1 MSVFTPEYKLSIN
14 GVEYT
19 DVAISDIAHQ
29 AGREDIYA
37 QPTPSYIQIALVA
50 LNNENYNFQVND
62 GIALQVK
69 DSTNV
74 FRTLFGGNITDITT
88 EVASA
93 SSVAETFTY
102 TILALGS
109 LAKLPKVIYDGTL
122 ARDDDGDQIFELL
135 SDLFLNNWN
144 EVPAA
149 ETWAGYDPT
158 TTWANAENLGL
169 GEIDRPGVYEII
181 NRSGSADPDT
191 VYNIASLIADSA
203 FGVLYEDNEG
213 RIGYADALHRQN
225 YLANNGYTEISANT
239 AFGAGLK
246 VLTRGADVRNDVFL
260 NYGNNFGSQVSA
272 IDLDSIEVFGYRG
285 ETINTVLHDATD
297 AQSVANRFISLRSY
311 PRALFDSITFPLT
324 NSAIDDADRDA
335 LLGIFVG
342 QPMRITDL
350 PVQIAPTLQFEGY
363 VEGWR
368 WSTRFNE
375 LFLTI
380 NLSPIEFSQVA
391 VQWEQVS
398 ASEAWN
404 TLSGTL
410 TWENAIGAVA

>member
-1 MSVFTPEYKLSIN
+1 MTVFAPIYKLTIN

-19 DVAISDIAHQ
+19 DVAIQDITHQ
-29 AGREDIYA
+29 AGRDDIYA
-37 QPTPSYIQIALVA
+37 QPLPSYLQISLIA
-50 LNNENYNFQVND
+50 LNNENYNFQIND

-69 DSTNV
+69 DSTNT
-74 FRTLFGGNITDITT
+74 FKTLFGGNITDITT
-88 EVASA
+88 EVATA
-93 SSVAETFTY
+93 SSIAKTYTY

-109 LAKLPKVIYDGTL
+109 LAKLPKIITDGVL
-122 ARDDDGDQIFELL
+122 SQDNDGDQIYALL

-149 ETWAGYDPT
+149 ETWSGYDPT
-158 TTWANAENLGL
+158 ITWANAENLGL
-169 GEIDRPGVYEII
+169 GEIDQPGQYEME
-181 NRSGSADPDT
+181 NRTSSPDT
-191 VYNIASLIADSA
+191 IYNIASLIANSA
-203 FGVLYEDNEG
+203 FGVLYEDSEG
-213 RIGYADALHRQN
+213 RIGYADAVHRQN
-225 YLANNGYTEISANT
+225 YLANNGYTDISANT
-239 AFGAGLK
+239 AIGAGLK
-246 VLTRGADVRNDVFL
+246 TLARSADVRNDIYI

-272 IDLDSIEVFGYRG
+272 TNATSIANFGYKG

-297 AQSVANRFISLRSY
+297 AQAVADRYIDLRSY
-311 PRALFDSITFPLT
+311 PRPLFDQITFPIT
-324 NSAIDDADRDA
+324 NSEIDDTDRDA
-335 LLGIFVG
+335 LLGIFIG
-342 QPMRITDL
+342 QPLRITDL
-350 PVQIAPTLQFEGY
+350 PVQIAPTGQFEGY

-391 VQWEQVS
+391 LQWEQVS

>member
-1 MSVFTPEYKLSIN
+1 MTVFTPEYQLTVN

-19 DVAISDIAHQ
+19 NVAISDIAHQ
-29 AGREDIYA
+29 AGREDIYS
-37 QPTPSYIQIALVA
+37 QPNPSYLQIELVA
-50 LNNENYNFQVND
+50 LNNENYNLQVND
-62 GIALQVK
+62 GITLQVK
-69 DSTNV
+69 DSTNTY
-74 FRTLFGGNITDITT
+74 RTLFGGNITDITT
-88 EVASA
+88 EVATA
-93 SSVAETFTY
+93 SSIAETFTY
-102 TILALGS
+102 TVLALGS
-109 LAKLPKVIYDGTL
+109 LAKLPKVIYNGTL
-122 ARDDDGDQIFELL
+122 AQDDDGDQIWELL
-135 SDLFLNNWN
+135 SEIFLNNWN

-149 ETWAGYDPT
+149 ETWSGYDAT
-158 TTWANAENLGL
+158 TTWANAENVGL
-169 GEIDRPGVYEII
+169 GEIDRPGVYELE
-181 NRSGSADPDT
+181 NRTADPDT
-191 VYNIASLIADSA
+191 IYNIASLIANSA
-203 FGVLYEDNEG
+203 LGVLYEDNEG
-213 RIGYADALHRQN
+213 RISYADTTHRQN

-239 AFGAGLK
+239 AIGAGLK
-246 VLTRGADVRNDVFL
+246 VLTRGADVRNEIIL
-260 NYGNNFGSQVSA
+260 NYGNNYGSQKTA
-272 IDLDSIEVFGYRG
+272 IDLTSIATFGYRG
-285 ETINTVLHDATD
+285 ETLNTVLHDATD
-297 AQSVANRFISLRSY
+297 AQAVADRFIALRSY

-335 LLGIFVG
+335 LLQIFVG

-350 PVQIAPTLQFEGY
+350 PVQIAPTQQFEGY

-391 VQWEQVS
+391 LAWDQVS

>member
-1 MSVFTPEYKLSIN
+1 MTVFTPDWKLTIN
-14 GVEYT
+14 AVEYT
-19 DVAISDIAHQ
+19 NVAISDIAHQ
-29 AGREDIYA
+29 AGREDIYS
-37 QPTPSYIQIALVA
+37 QPNPSYMQIQLVA
-50 LNNENYNFQVND
+50 LNNENYNLQVND
-62 GIALQVK
+62 GLTLQVK
-69 DSTNV
+69 DSTNTY
-74 FRTLFGGNITDITT
+74 RTLFGGNITDITT
-88 EVASA
+88 EVATA
-93 SSVAETFTY
+93 SSIAETFTY

-109 LAKLPKVIYDGTL
+109 LAKLPKVIYEGTL
-122 ARDDDGDQIFELL
+122 ARDNDGDQIYELL

-149 ETWAGYDPT
+149 ETWSGYDPT

-169 GEIDRPGVYEII
+169 GEIDRPGQYDIRV
-181 NRSGSADPDT
+181 RSSDPDT
-191 VYNIASLIADSA
+191 VYNIASLIANSA
-203 FGVLYEDNEG
+203 FGVLYEDNQG
-213 RIGYADALHRQN
+213 RIGYADSIHRQN
-225 YLANNGYTEISANT
+225 YLANNGYTDISANT
-239 AFGAGLK
+239 AIGAGLK
-246 VLTRGADVRNDVFL
+246 VLTRGADVRNDIVVK
-260 NYGNNFGSQVSA
+260 FGSGFGSERTA
-272 IDLDSIEVFGYRG
+272 IDATSIALFGYRG
-285 ETINTVLHDATD
+285 ESLNTVLHDGND
-297 AQSVANRFISLRSY
+297 AQAVADRFIALRSY

-335 LLGIFVG
+335 LLQIFVG

-350 PVQIAPTLQFEGY
+350 PVQIASTGQFEGY

-391 VQWEQVS
+391 LEWDQVS

-404 TLSGTL
+404 TLSAIL

>member
-1 MSVFTPEYKLSIN
+1 MTVFTPEWKVSIN
-14 GVEYT
+14 NVEYT
-19 DVAISDIAHQ
+19 NVTLSDLSHQ
-29 AGREDIYA
+29 AGRSNIYLQA
-37 QPTPSYIQIALVA
+37 NPSYIQIDLVA
-50 LNNENYNFQVND
+50 LNNENYNIQIND
-62 GIALQVK
+62 GITLQVK
-69 DSTNV
+69 DSTNNY
-74 FRTLFGGNITDITT
+74 RTLFGGNITDITT
-88 EVASA
+88 QVRTA
-93 SSVAETFTY
+93 SSIAETFSY
-102 TILALGS
+102 TIIALGS
-109 LAKLPKVIYDGTL
+109 LAKLPKVIYEGTL
-122 ARDDDGDQIFELL
+122 ARDDDGDQMFELL

-149 ETWAGYDPT
+149 ETWSGYDPT
-158 TTWANAENLGL
+158 ITWANAENLGL
-169 GEIDRPGVYEII
+169 GEIDRPGVYEITARGA
-181 NRSGSADPDT
+181 NPDT
-191 VYNIASLIADSA
+191 VYNIASLIANSA
-203 FGVLYEDNEG
+203 LGVLYEDEQG

-239 AFGAGLK
+239 ALGAGLK
-246 VLTRGADVRNDVFL
+246 VLTRGADVRNEVFI
-260 NYGNNFGSQVSA
+260 NFGNNFGSQESA

-285 ETINTVLHDATD
+285 ETINTVLHDAID
-297 AQSVANRFISLRSY
+297 AQAVADRYISLRSY

>member
-19 DVAISDIAHQ
+19 DV
-29 AGREDIYA
+29 
-37 QPTPSYIQIALVA
+37 TPSYIQIALVA
-50 LNNENYNFQVND
+50 LNNENYNFQIND

-93 SSVAETFTY
+93 SSIAETFTY
-102 TILALGS
+102 TIIALGS

-122 ARDDDGDQIFELL
+122 ARDDDGDQMFELL
-135 SDLFLNNWN
+135 ADLFLNNWN

-149 ETWAGYDPT
+149 ETWSGYDPT
-158 TTWANAENLGL
+158 VTWANAENLGL
-169 GEIDRPGVYEII
+169 GEIDRPGVYEIS
-181 NRSGSADPDT
+181 NRGANPDT

-213 RIGYADALHRQN
+213 RIGYADAVHRQN

-297 AQSVANRFISLRSY
+297 AQAVANRFISLRSY

-335 LLGIFVG
+335 LLGIFIG
-342 QPMRITDL
+342 QPIRITDL
-350 PVQIAPTLQFEGY
+350 PIQIAPTQQFEGY

-380 NLSPIEFSQVA
+380 NLSPIEFSTVA
-391 VQWEQVS
+391 LQWEQVS

>member
-1 MSVFTPEYKLSIN
+1 MTVFTPEYKLTVN

-19 DVAISDIAHQ
+19 NVAISDIAHQ
-29 AGREDIYA
+29 AGREDIYS
-37 QPTPSYIQIALVA
+37 QPNPSYLQIELVA
-50 LNNENYNFQVND
+50 LNNENYNLQVND
-62 GIALQVK
+62 GLTLQVK

-74 FRTLFGGNITDITT
+74 YRTLFGGNITDITT
-88 EVASA
+88 EVATA
-93 SSVAETFTY
+93 SSIAETFTY

-109 LAKLPKVIYDGTL
+109 LAKLPKVIYSGTL
-122 ARDDDGDQIFELL
+122 AQDDDGDQIWELL
-135 SDLFLNNWN
+135 SEIFLNNWN

-149 ETWAGYDPT
+149 ETWSGYDAT
-158 TTWANAENLGL
+158 TTWANAENIGL
-169 GEIDRPGVYEII
+169 GEIDRPGVYELE
-181 NRSGSADPDT
+181 NRTADPDT
-191 VYNIASLIADSA
+191 TYNIASLIANSA
-203 FGVLYEDNEG
+203 LGVLYEDNEG
-213 RIGYADALHRQN
+213 RISYADTTHRQN

-239 AFGAGLK
+239 AIGAGLK
-246 VLTRGADVRNDVFL
+246 VLTRGADVRNEIIL
-260 NYGNNFGSQVSA
+260 NYGNNYGSQKTA
-272 IDLDSIEVFGYRG
+272 IDLTSIATFGYRG

-297 AQSVANRFISLRSY
+297 AQAVADRFISLRSY

-335 LLGIFVG
+335 LLQIFVG
-342 QPMRITDL
+342 QPLRITDL
-350 PVQIAPTLQFEGY
+350 PVQIAPTQQFEGY

-391 VQWEQVS
+391 LAWDQVS
-398 ASEAWN
+398 GSEAWN

-410 TWENAIGAVA
+410 TWQNAIGAVA

>member
-1 MSVFTPEYKLSIN
+1 MSVFTPEYKLTIN

-19 DVAISDIAHQ
+19 DVAIQDITHQ
-29 AGREDIYA
+29 AGRDDIYA
-37 QPTPSYIQIALVA
+37 QPLPSYLQISLIAL
-50 LNNENYNFQVND
+50 NDENYNLQIND

-69 DSTNV
+69 DSTNT

-88 EVASA
+88 EVATA
-93 SSVAETFTY
+93 SSIAKTYTY

-109 LAKLPKVIYDGTL
+109 LAKLPKIITNGVL
-122 ARDDDGDQIFELL
+122 SQDDDGDQIYALL
-135 SDLFLNNWN
+135 ADLLLNNWN

-149 ETWAGYDPT
+149 ETWSGYDPT
-158 TTWANAENLGL
+158 TTWANAENAGL
-169 GEIDRPGVYEII
+169 GEIDRPGQYEME
-181 NRSGSADPDT
+181 NRTSNPDT
-191 VYNIASLIADSA
+191 IYNIASLIADSA
-203 FGVLYEDNEG
+203 FGVLYEDSEG
-213 RIGYADALHRQN
+213 RIGYADAIHRQN
-225 YLANNGYTEISANT
+225 YLANNGYTDISANT
-239 AFGAGLK
+239 AIGAGLK
-246 VLTRGADVRNDVFL
+246 TLARSADVRNDIYI
-260 NYGNNFGSQVSA
+260 NYGNNYGSQVSA
-272 IDLDSIEVFGYRG
+272 TDATSIANFGYKG

-297 AQSVANRFISLRSY
+297 AQAVADRYIDLRSY
-311 PRALFDSITFPLT
+311 PRPLFDSITFPIT
-324 NSAIDDADRDA
+324 NSEIDDTDRDA
-335 LLGIFVG
+335 LLGIFIG
-342 QPMRITDL
+342 QPLRITDL
-350 PVQIAPTLQFEGY
+350 PVQIAPTEQFEGY

-391 VQWEQVS
+391 LQWEQVS

>member
-1 MSVFTPEYKLSIN
+1 M
-14 GVEYT
+14 
-19 DVAISDIAHQ
+19 
-29 AGREDIYA
+29 
-37 QPTPSYIQIALVA
+37 QIELVA
-50 LNNENYNFQVND
+50 LNNENYNLQVND
-62 GIALQVK
+62 GITLQVK
-69 DSTNV
+69 DSTDTY
-74 FRTLFGGNITDITT
+74 RTLFGGNITDITT
-88 EVASA
+88 EVATA
-93 SSVAETFTY
+93 SSIAETFTY

-109 LAKLPKVIYDGTL
+109 LAKLPKVIYEGTL
-122 ARDDDGDQIFELL
+122 ARDNDGDQIYELL

-149 ETWAGYDPT
+149 ETWSGYDAT

-169 GEIDRPGVYEII
+169 GEIDRPGQYDIRA
-181 NRSGSADPDT
+181 RSVDPDT
-191 VYNIASLIADSA
+191 VYNIASLIANSA
-203 FGVLYEDNEG
+203 FGVLYEDNQG
-213 RIGYADALHRQN
+213 RIGYADSIHRQD
-225 YLANNGYTEISANT
+225 YLANNGYTDISANT
-239 AFGAGLK
+239 AIGAGLK
-246 VLTRGADVRNDVFL
+246 VLTRGADVRNDVVVR
-260 NYGNNFGSQVSA
+260 FGSGFGSERTA
-272 IDLDSIEVFGYRG
+272 IDATSIALFGYRG
-285 ETINTVLHDATD
+285 ESLNTVLHDGND
-297 AQSVANRFISLRSY
+297 AQDVADRFIALRSY

-335 LLGIFVG
+335 LLQIFVG

-391 VQWEQVS
+391 LEWEQVS

>member
-1 MSVFTPEYKLSIN
+1 MTVFTPDWKLTIN
-14 GVEYT
+14 AVEYT
-19 DVAISDIAHQ
+19 NVAISDIAHQ
-29 AGREDIYA
+29 AGREDIYS
-37 QPTPSYIQIALVA
+37 QPNPSYMQIELVA
-50 LNNENYNFQVND
+50 LNNENYNLQVND
-62 GIALQVK
+62 GITLQVK
-69 DSTNV
+69 DSTDTY
-74 FRTLFGGNITDITT
+74 RTLFGGNITDITT
-88 EVASA
+88 EVATA
-93 SSVAETFTY
+93 SSIAETFTY

-122 ARDDDGDQIFELL
+122 ARDDDGDQIYELL

-149 ETWAGYDPT
+149 ETWSGYNPT

-169 GEIDRPGVYEII
+169 GEIDRPGIYEII
-181 NRSGSADPDT
+181 ARGVDPDT
-191 VYNIASLIADSA
+191 TYNIASLIANSA
-203 FGVLYEDNEG
+203 LGVLYEDNEG
-213 RIGYADALHRQN
+213 RISYADTTHRQN

-239 AFGAGLK
+239 AIGAGLK
-246 VLTRGADVRNDVFL
+246 VLTRGADVRNEIIL
-260 NYGNNFGSQVSA
+260 NYGNNYGSQKTA
-272 IDLDSIEVFGYRG
+272 IDLTSIATFGYRG
-285 ETINTVLHDATD
+285 ETLNTVLHDATD
-297 AQSVANRFISLRSY
+297 AQAVADRFIALRSY
-311 PRALFDSITFPLT
+311 PRALFDSIIFPLT

-335 LLGIFVG
+335 LLQIFVG

-350 PVQIAPTLQFEGY
+350 PVQIAPTQQFEGY

-391 VQWEQVS
+391 LEWEQVS

-404 TLSGTL
+404 TLSAIL

>member
-1 MSVFTPEYKLSIN
+1 MTVFTPEYKLTVN

-19 DVAISDIAHQ
+19 NVAISDIAHQ
-29 AGREDIYA
+29 AGREDIYS
-37 QPTPSYIQIALVA
+37 QPNPSYLQIELVA
-50 LNNENYNFQVND
+50 LNNENYNLQVND
-62 GIALQVK
+62 GITLQVK
-69 DSTNV
+69 DSTDTY
-74 FRTLFGGNITDITT
+74 RTLFGGNITDITT
-88 EVASA
+88 EVATA
-93 SSVAETFTY
+93 SSIAETFTY

-109 LAKLPKVIYDGTL
+109 LAKLPKIIYNGTL
-122 ARDDDGDQIFELL
+122 AQDDDGDQIYELL
-135 SDLFLNNWN
+135 SELFLNNWN

-149 ETWAGYDPT
+149 ETWSGYDAT
-158 TTWANAENLGL
+158 VTWANAENVGL
-169 GEIDRPGVYEII
+169 GEIDRPGVYELE
-181 NRSGSADPDT
+181 NRTADPDT
-191 VYNIASLIADSA
+191 TYNIASLIANSA
-203 FGVLYEDNEG
+203 LGVLYEDNEG
-213 RIGYADALHRQN
+213 RISYADTTHRQN

-239 AFGAGLK
+239 AIGAGLK
-246 VLTRGADVRNDVFL
+246 VLTRGADVRNEIIL
-260 NYGNNFGSQVSA
+260 NYGNNYGSQKTA
-272 IDLDSIEVFGYRG
+272 IDLTSIATFGYRG
-285 ETINTVLHDATD
+285 ETLNTVLHDATD
-297 AQSVANRFISLRSY
+297 AQAVADRFIALRSY

-335 LLGIFVG
+335 LLQIFVG
-342 QPMRITDL
+342 QPLRITDL
-350 PVQIAPTLQFEGY
+350 PVQIAPTEQFEGY

-391 VQWEQVS
+391 LAWDQVS

>member
-1 MSVFTPEYKLSIN
+1 MTLWNPDWKVSVN

-19 DVAISDIAHQ
+19 DVTISDIAHQ
-29 AGREDIYA
+29 AGRSNVYL
-37 QPTPSYIQIALVA
+37 QPNPSYMQITVVA
-50 LNNENYNFQVND
+50 LNNENYNFQIND
-62 GIALQVK
+62 GISIQVK
-69 DSTNV
+69 DSTNTY
-74 FRTLFGGNITDITT
+74 RTLFGGNITDVTT
-88 EVASA
+88 EVATA
-93 SSVAETFTY
+93 SSIATTFSY

-109 LAKLPKVIYDGTL
+109 LAKLPKVIYEGTL
-122 ARDDDGDQIFELL
+122 ARDDDGDQMYQLL

-149 ETWAGYDPT
+149 ETWSGYDPT
-158 TTWANAENLGL
+158 VTWANAENLGL
-169 GEIDRPGVYEII
+169 GEIDRPGVYEITA
-181 NRSGSADPDT
+181 RGADADT
-191 VYNIASLIADSA
+191 VYNIAALIANSA
-203 FGVLYEDNEG
+203 LGVLYEDNEG

-225 YLANNGYTEISANT
+225 YLANNGYTDISANT
-239 AFGAGLK
+239 ALFRGLRT
-246 VLTRGADVRNDVFL
+246 LTKGSDVRNDVIL
-260 NYGNNFGSQVSA
+260 NYGNNFGSQVTA
-272 IDLDSIEVFGYRG
+272 IDLDSVEQFGFRG
-285 ETINTVLHDATD
+285 ETINTVLHDAMD
-297 AQSVANRFISLRSY
+297 AQAVADRYIDLRGY
-311 PRALFDSITFPLT
+311 PRALFDNITFPIT
-324 NSAIDDADRDA
+324 NTEIDDTDRDA
-335 LLGIFVG
+335 LLGIFIG

-350 PVQIAPTLQFEGY
+350 PVQIAPTGQFEGY

-380 NLSPIEFSQVA
+380 NLSPIEFSQIA